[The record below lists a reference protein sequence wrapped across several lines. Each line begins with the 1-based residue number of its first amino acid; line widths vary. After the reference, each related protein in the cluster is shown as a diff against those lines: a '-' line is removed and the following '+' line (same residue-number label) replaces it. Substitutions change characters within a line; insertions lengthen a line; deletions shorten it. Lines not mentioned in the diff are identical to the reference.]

1 MKKLTYSAP
10 EIKAVEFKVEAGF
23 NNSIQARDGQGLTEL
38 LGGNGQNQTQQHFG
52 RMTGSDGEG
61 STWGTFN

>member
-10 EIKAVEFKVEAGF
+10 EIKTVEFKVEAGF
-23 NNSIQARDGQGLTEL
+23 NNSIQARDGQGLL
-38 LGGNGQNQTQQHFG
+38 SLNGYNQNQTQQHFG

>member
-1 MKKLTYSAP
+1 MKKLNYQAP
-10 EIKAVEFKVEAGF
+10 EIKSVEFKVEEGF
-23 NNSIQARDGQGLTEL
+23 QNSLQARDGNGLL
-38 LGGNGQNQTQQHFG
+38 PLDGYNQNQTLQHFG

>member
-10 EIKAVEFKVEAGF
+10 EIKTVEFKVEAGF
-23 NNSIQARDGQGLTEL
+23 NNSIQARDGQGLLSLDGYNESH
-38 LGGNGQNQTQQHFG
+38 TQQHFG